1 MSSGEAASAN
11 PQVGRPSDLDDRYEL
26 LEPIGSGGMAE
37 VWKARDKRLGRQVAV
52 KLLPSRAAADPSL
65 RRRIEREARALAA
78 LSHPNILAVYDVDA
92 TGERPFLVTE
102 LVEGP
107 DLHRYL
113 EANGRLD
120 ADEAGQIAADILT
133 AVGRAHDAGVVH
145 GDLKPANILMSDH
158 GPKVGDLGVSRILA
172 EETGATTIAA
182 TPRCAAPEVFRGARP
197 TAAADV
203 YSAGCVLYEMLAGQ
217 PPFDGR
223 NGWELASKHMDEPIP
238 SVRRL
243 RPDVSVDVDEAIRR
257 AMSKDPRRRF
267 RSAEEFADALHVED
281 ATVPVSAATPVA
293 QTERTET
300 LPAPQNL
307 AAVAVFGPFAGVW
320 NRARRWPGRARHTLS
335 RSRNARIAT
344 AIGLVVLLL
353 VLPLSLRGGGNGVV
367 VPDVRGAQYQ
377 AASVLL
383 KLAGFHVKDVSFR
396 PVDRGDGG
404 KVLETIPAAGQ
415 KADRGTDIYII
426 ASAMVQTPAPVSASD
441 PMGPAQPRQPRGHKH
456 GKDD

>member
-120 ADEAGQIAADILT
+120 GDEAGQIAADILT

-158 GPKVGDLGVSRILA
+158 GPKVGDFGVSRILA

-182 TPRCAAPEVFRGARP
+182 TPRCAAPEVLRGARP
-197 TAAADV
+197 TAASDV

-281 ATVPVSAATPVA
+281 ATVPVSVATPVA

-300 LPAPQNL
+300 LPEPQNL
-307 AAVAVFGPFAGVW
+307 AAVAVFGPFAGLGH
-320 NRARRWPGRARHTLS
+320 RIRRWRPSRRAWIPV
-335 RSRNARIAT
+335 AIA
-344 AIGLVVLLL
+344 LVVLLL
-353 VLPLSLRGGGNGVV
+353 GVLLSLRGGGSIVM
-367 VPDVRGAQYQ
+367 PDVRGDRYE
-377 AASVLL
+377 AAGAVLRQ
-383 KLAGFHVKDVSFR
+383 AGFEVKDVSFR
-396 PVDRGDGG
+396 PVTSGDGG
-404 KVLETIPAAGQ
+404 KVLETIPGPGQ
-415 KADRGTDIYII
+415 KVKRGTDVYII
-426 ASAMVQTPAPVSASD
+426 ASALVQKPPPAKVEEPKQ
-441 PMGPAQPRQPRGHKH
+441 PAQPRRAHGRKHK
-456 GKDD
+456 DED